1 MKTAIIIPSRHAS
14 QRLPRKALHEIRG
27 KTLIERV
34 YERSA
39 KAIGI
44 DAIYIATDHEDI
56 ANHVRD
62 FGAGVIMT
70 DPALPSGTD
79 RVAAAASTLGAEFD
93 IIINVQGDEP
103 LISPDVIEA
112 LVRTMR
118 SSASVQVATPINE
131 ITNPADLENPN
142 VVKVVLNTW
151 GNALYFSRACIPYL
165 RDHALATP
173 SELLNHHRFWKHI
186 GLYAY
191 RRSALEQFSALRE
204 SSLERAERLEQL
216 RLVEAGIAI
225 RCVEVEYESVA
236 VDTIHD
242 VYTVEAILER
252 EGLD

>member
-1 MKTAIIIPSRHAS
+1 MKTAIIIPSRYAS
-14 QRLPRKALHEIRG
+14 QRLPQKALHPIRG

-34 YERSA
+34 YERAA

-44 DAIYIATDHEDI
+44 DAVYIATDHEEI
-56 ANHVRD
+56 AGHVRE

-79 RVAAAASTLGAEFD
+79 RVAAAANTLGPEFD
-93 IIINVQGDEP
+93 VIINVQGDEP
-103 LISPDVIEA
+103 LVSPEVIEA
-112 LVRTMR
+112 LARTMR
-118 SSASVQVATPINE
+118 STTSVVVATPIKE
-131 ITNPADLENPN
+131 ITNAADLTNPN

-151 GNALYFSRACIPYL
+151 GNALYFSRSCIPYL
-165 RDHALATP
+165 RDYALATP
-173 SELLNHHRFWKHI
+173 SELLTHHRFWKHI

-191 RRSALEQFSALRE
+191 RRPALEQFSALQE

-216 RLVEAGIAI
+216 RLLEAGIAI

-242 VYTVEAILER
+242 VYSVEAILER